1 MLISSKVVWCRFL
14 LNETLFHMS
23 VRRGRVIRVVSSD
36 WGNHP
41 LYTTMASTYTITE
54 GSKVS
59 LCQPD
64 WVSRTPADNPGASP
78 NFFSASSSSVNG
90 GLAAPPRIS
99 PPGRRVSRWFFPGFT
114 AEEAHREGV
123 ETSTDKTAVS
133 SSRGEK
139 RTLTSSASPKNTAV
153 LPSLSTESRP
163 MQPAGYNLAR
173 RQEDKIE
180 RTHVVQGA
188 TKKAPATNSPTPRG
202 NAAPFSSTSLDNDL
216 PSAFRDYQERRN
228 QSIKAFLS
236 TALGS
241 AFTKAGMDSDGLR
254 TSFSAAASEATKEAV
269 GLRRISPKVL
279 ISFLPGPDNAWNW
292 VDISAHPTA
301 SLDEYRGALSQVLID
316 LGTHETLVSDA
327 LEPML
332 LPQTTVMD
340 GCHCLVVRY
349 AEDVSKTRMDGF
361 QELTNRLTI
370 LVKDT
375 RVMTIHRTHCE
386 FVENIKWNW
395 LNLMKEHGMQGKTFL
410 LNLLVKESVDTFNT
424 ALTCCIV
431 EFDNYE
437 GSLFS
442 SKRQRSTLARE
453 MYHIKRR
460 ASVYA
465 RVLVLTGEAYS
476 QLCGALSIMPNDVQ
490 FQDVQQDIAHV
501 RSLSEEL
508 HNNAESGLQL
518 LFQLSSFQL
527 NELMR
532 VLTIFSAFFIPL
544 SFVASIYG
552 MNFEHLPLLEDEYGH
567 MYCIAMMVAVGGGLG
582 VWFKL
587 RHFI

>member
-1 MLISSKVVWCRFL
+1 
-14 LNETLFHMS
+14 
-23 VRRGRVIRVVSSD
+23 
-36 WGNHP
+36 
-41 LYTTMASTYTITE
+41 
-54 GSKVS
+54 
-59 LCQPD
+59 
-64 WVSRTPADNPGASP
+64 
-78 NFFSASSSSVNG
+78 
-90 GLAAPPRIS
+90 
-99 PPGRRVSRWFFPGFT
+99 
-114 AEEAHREGV
+114 
-123 ETSTDKTAVS
+123 
-133 SSRGEK
+133 
-139 RTLTSSASPKNTAV
+139 
-153 LPSLSTESRP
+153 

-216 PSAFRDYQERRN
+216 PSA
-228 QSIKAFLS
+228 SAIIKSDATRVSRPFCPRHWEAPSQRLEWI
-236 TALGS
+236 AMGS
-241 AFTKAGMDSDGLR
+241 ARVFP
-254 TSFSAAASEATKEAV
+254 AAASEATKEAV

-532 VLTIFSAFFIPL
+532 VLTIF
-544 SFVASIYG
+544 
-552 MNFEHLPLLEDEYGH
+552 
-567 MYCIAMMVAVGGGLG
+567 
-582 VWFKL
+582 
-587 RHFI
+587 

>member
-1 MLISSKVVWCRFL
+1 MLIPSKTMRCRFF
-14 LNETLFHMS
+14 LNETPFHMS
-23 VRRGRVIRVVSSD
+23 VRRSRVIRVLSSG
-36 WGNHP
+36 WSYHP

-59 LCQPD
+59 LGQPD
-64 WVSRTPADNPGASP
+64 WVSRTPVDNPSSSP
-78 NFFSASSSSVNG
+78 NFFPASSSSVNEG
-90 GLAAPPRIS
+90 IVTSPRIPPPR
-99 PPGRRVSRWFFPGFT
+99 RHVSRWFFPGFT
-114 AEEAHREGV
+114 GEETHREDV
-123 ETSTDKTAVS
+123 ETPADKMPVS
-133 SSRGEK
+133 SSKKEK
-139 RTLTSSASPKNTAV
+139 RPLASSASPSNTTV
-153 LPSLSTESRP
+153 LPSVSTESHP

-180 RTHVVQGA
+180 RTRGVR
-188 TKKAPATNSPTPRG
+188 KMAPATNISTPRKT
-202 NAAPFSSTSLDNDL
+202 AVLFSSASLDDDL
-216 PSAFRDYQERRN
+216 PSAFREYQERRN
-228 QSIKAFLS
+228 QSIKTFLS

-349 AEDVSKTRMDGF
+349 AEDVPKACMDGF

-370 LVKDT
+370 LVTDT

-424 ALTCCIV
+424 ALTCGIV

-476 QLCGALSIMPNDVQ
+476 QVCGALSIMPNDVQ

-552 MNFEHLPLLEDEYGH
+552 MNFEHLPLIEDEYGH